1 MDTSEI
7 EQWDPKVTR
16 QVKSVAAP
24 FIKGWF
30 RPDVRGL
37 DRLPA
42 TGAALIVGNHSG
54 GMMTPDVWIFARAF
68 YDRFGFDRPLY
79 TLAHSGI
86 LFGPTSRLMMRLG
99 VIHASRENAAVALD
113 SGAVVLVFPGGDYD
127 CYRPTLSANIIDF
140 NGRTGYVETAS
151 NARAPIVPAVSI
163 GAQESQLFLTRGTWL
178 AKRVGLKRLR
188 AEILPVSIGIPFG
201 VSVILPPNLPLPTK
215 VVTEVLEPIDVAR
228 FGDPPDVD
236 EADAYIRSVMQRSL
250 DRLAKERR
258 FPIIG

>member
-1 MDTSEI
+1 MPRVRRRARQPEDPLDPEVGIRRSTVNHRPTLRGGAVDTSEI

-99 VIHASRENAAVALD
+99 VIHASRENAAVARRFGSSCVGVSRGRLR
-113 SGAVVLVFPGGDYD
+113 L
-127 CYRPTLSANIIDF
+127 LSAYLVCEHHRLQRPHWICRD
-140 NGRTGYVETAS
+140 GVEC
-151 NARAPIVPAVSI
+151 
-163 GAQESQLFLTRGTWL
+163 
-178 AKRVGLKRLR
+178 
-188 AEILPVSIGIPFG
+188 
-201 VSVILPPNLPLPTK
+201 
-215 VVTEVLEPIDVAR
+215 
-228 FGDPPDVD
+228 
-236 EADAYIRSVMQRSL
+236 
-250 DRLAKERR
+250 
-258 FPIIG
+258 

>member
-1 MDTSEI
+1 M
-7 EQWDPKVTR
+7 
-16 QVKSVAAP
+16 
-24 FIKGWF
+24 
-30 RPDVRGL
+30 
-37 DRLPA
+37 
-42 TGAALIVGNHSG
+42 
-54 GMMTPDVWIFARAF
+54 
-68 YDRFGFDRPLY
+68 
-79 TLAHSGI
+79 
-86 LFGPTSRLMMRLG
+86 
-99 VIHASRENAAVALD
+99 
-113 SGAVVLVFPGGDYD
+113 
-127 CYRPTLSANIIDF
+127 
-140 NGRTGYVETAS
+140 
-151 NARAPIVPAVSI
+151 PAVSI
-163 GAQESQLFLTRGTWL
+163 GAQESQLFLSRGTWL